1 MIYLKFEMPPPS
13 LLWLFLMIV
22 FVVVAVAAAVVV
34 SSSSR
39 PSTIMA
45 TLMANAVASF
55 IYEIDDCTTTYC
67 T

>member
-1 MIYLKFEMPPPS
+1 MVVI
-13 LLWLFLMIV
+13 
-22 FVVVAVAAAVVV
+22 VVVAAAATVVV

-39 PSTIMA
+39 PSTTMA

>member
-1 MIYLKFEMPPPS
+1 MPPPS

-45 TLMANAVASF
+45 ITLMANAVASF

>member
-1 MIYLKFEMPPPS
+1 MPPPS

-22 FVVVAVAAAVVV
+22 FVVVAAAAVVV

-55 IYEIDDCTTTYC
+55 INQINDCTTTYC